1 MCLFRSEE
9 ELEDWISAHP
19 PRERGG
25 TMTVDTCWQLARAWY
40 GDKNKPGYRRK
51 TLEEA
56 QATFESLGLTG
67 DFWEL
72 A

>member
-9 ELEDWISAHP
+9 ELEDWLGD
-19 PRERGG
+19 RERGG

-40 GDKNKPGYRRK
+40 ADKNTPGYRRK

-56 QATFESLGLTG
+56 QATFRSLGLQG
-67 DFWEL
+67 EFWQL